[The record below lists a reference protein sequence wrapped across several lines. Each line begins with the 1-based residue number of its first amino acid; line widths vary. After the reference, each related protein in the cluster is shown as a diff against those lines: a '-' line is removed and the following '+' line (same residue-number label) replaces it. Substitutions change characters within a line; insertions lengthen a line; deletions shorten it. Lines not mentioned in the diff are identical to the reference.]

1 MLPSLFAPRSP
12 RGPAPAAAPRR
23 ALTYMAQLDGLRA
36 LAVLAVLWTHYL
48 PQEYWLF
55 GVYWGGYGVRLFF
68 VLSGFLITTIL
79 LHCRRSVHQGQQRW
93 SVVLRRFYYRRFL
106 RLCPLYYATLAV
118 TALLN
123 IAPVRETLAWHLSYL
138 SNVYFAL
145 RGAFHGPV
153 AHLWSLAVEEQF
165 YLVWPWLI
173 FFVPERWLLA
183 TFCLCI
189 GAAPLFRLLGTLVG
203 LNPVALWVLTPSF
216 LDMLCLGALLAYL
229 RTPQAAPSG
238 TEKTIRTIF
247 LVTGVPLTVVCQLA
261 PHIGANSGS
270 VALVGDTAKGL
281 VFAWLVATAAEG
293 FPGVVGKILASPPL
307 VYLGK
312 ISYGIYLLHPFMATL
327 ALTILHAWGLAN
339 APSDLA
345 LAVVATVA
353 TLLVATASWQVF
365 EKPLND
371 LKRFFP
377 YGP

>member
-1 MLPSLFAPRSP
+1 MLPSLFALRSP
-12 RGPAPAAAPRR
+12 RGPAPAAVPRR

-79 LHCRRSVHQGQQRW
+79 LHGRRSVHQGQQRW
-93 SVVLRRFYYRRFL
+93 SVVLRHFYYRRFL

-123 IAPVRETLAWHLSYL
+123 IAPVRETLAWHLPYL

-173 FFVPERWLLA
+173 FFVPERWLLS

-203 LNPVALWVLTPSF
+203 VSPVALWVLTPSF

-293 FPGVVGKILASPPL
+293 FTGVVGKMLASPPL

-312 ISYGIYLLHPFMATL
+312 ISYGIYLLHPFMSAM

-377 YGP
+377 YGS